1 MDIKKI
7 INDIVDKVKSDPD
20 IAENFK
26 NNPVKTI
33 EKLAGIDLPDD
44 MIEKVVD
51 GVKAKIG
58 ADKASD
64 ALNKLKNLF

>member
-7 INDIVDKVKSDPD
+7 INDIVEKVKADPD
-20 IAENFK
+20 IAEDFK
-26 NNPVKTI
+26 KDPIKTI
-33 EKLAGIDLPDD
+33 EKLSGVDLPDD
-44 MIEKVVD
+44 LIEKVVD

-64 ALNKLKNLF
+64 ALNKLKKLF

>member
-7 INDIVDKVKSDPD
+7 INDIVEKVKADPD
-20 IAENFK
+20 IAEDFK
-26 NNPVKTI
+26 KEPIKTI
-33 EKLAGIDLPDD
+33 EKLAGVDLPDD
-44 MIEKVVD
+44 LVEKVVD

-64 ALNKLKNLF
+64 ALSKLKKLF